1 MKKRIF
7 TSVGIVIALALLFV
21 LKAYVSNYFFDAF
34 FAVVA
39 CFAAYETSRIL
50 NKIGFFG
57 YQSLSVIFPALLV
70 GSNLIGIYYAG
81 QTKDLYW
88 ILWTIL
94 IDLALVVFVG
104 LCAFLYGIFTRKSTL
119 NEMKVREIE
128 NMSVARFSFKK
139 TLGTIITFLYPTFL
153 FLFMTFIN
161 HIGELG
167 LSKFEGLSID
177 PSIFLLLSA
186 LLIPMLTDTFA
197 MLTGSVIGGKKLCP
211 KLSPKKTI
219 SGAVGGVLWAVLLTA
234 CVYLVFGCA
243 ESYEALF
250 EVLPIWAYLL
260 IVFFGSMISQGGDL
274 FESSLK
280 RRANLSDSG
289 NLLPGHGGML
299 DRIDSYIFI
308 APYVFLLF
316 MIIAV

>member
-7 TSVGIVIALALLFV
+7 TSVGIVITLAFLFV
-21 LKAYVSNYFFDAF
+21 LKVYVSNYFFDAF
-34 FAVVA
+34 FACVA

-57 YQSLSVIFPALLV
+57 YQPLSVLFPALLI
-70 GSNLIGIYYAG
+70 GSNLIGLHYAS

-104 LCAFLYGIFTRKSTL
+104 LCAFLYGIFTRKASL

-128 NMSVARFSFKK
+128 NMSVVRFSFRK
-139 TLGTIITFLYPTFL
+139 TLGTVITFLYPTFL
-153 FLFMTFIN
+153 FLFMSFVN
-161 HIGELG
+161 HIGEIG
-167 LSKFEGLSID
+167 LTKFEGLEID
-177 PSIFLLLSA
+177 PSVFLLLTA
-186 LLIPMLTDTFA
+186 LLIPMFTDTFA
-197 MLTGSVIGGKKLCP
+197 MLTGIVIGGKKLCP
-211 KLSPKKTI
+211 KISPKKTI

-234 CVYLVFGCA
+234 CIYLVFGCA
-243 ESYEALF
+243 ESYQALF
-250 EVLPIWAYLL
+250 NVLPIWVYILM
-260 IVFFGSMISQGGDL
+260 VFFGSMISQAGDL

-280 RRANLSDSG
+280 RRAKMSDSG

-308 APYVFLLF
+308 APYVFLVIL
-316 MIIAV
+316 IVAV